1 MYQGSHS
8 RRKKHSRIR
17 MNKLA
22 ILFIAVVMLIGAVVG
37 STVAFLVT
45 ETAPVENKFSY
56 ASISTNIKEIFDGET
71 KKDVQVVNNGDTA
84 AYVRAT
90 YVVNWLHKDG
100 TVAASVPEGYSY
112 SLTENPDNT
121 WTKGTDGYF
130 YYWTPVA
137 SGESTAGSLLTCTVT
152 YPENP
157 EYTLSVEILATAVQ
171 STPANAVADAWGDGF
186 GIDTNGNLIVP
197 TV

>member
-1 MYQGSHS
+1 MNQGNHLNENSKP
-8 RRKKHSRIR
+8 RVRT
-17 MNKLA
+17 NKAAVL
-22 ILFIAVVMLIGAVVG
+22 IIAVLLLLGAAVG
-37 STVAFLVT
+37 STVAFLT
-45 ETAPVENKFSY
+45 TKTKPVENSFEY
-56 ASISTNIKEIFDGET
+56 AKVSCEVTGSQEIINTGTTD
-71 KKDVQVVNNGDTA
+71 
-84 AYVRAT
+84 AYIRAT

-137 SGESTAGSLLTCTVT
+137 SGKSTAGSLLNCTVT

-171 STPANAVADAWGDGF
+171 STPANAVADAWGVTPPSG
-186 GIDTNGNLIVP
+186 T
-197 TV
+197 

>member
-45 ETAPVENKFSY
+45 ETKPVENKFTY
-56 ASISTNIKEIFDGET
+56 ASISTGIVEKFDGTT
-71 KKDVQVVNNGDTA
+71 KSDVKVTNTGTTD
-84 AYVRAT
+84 AYIRAT
-90 YVVNWLHKDG
+90 YVVNWLNKDG
-100 TVAASVPEGYSY
+100 TIAASVPTDYTYTLE
-112 SLTENPDNT
+112 ENPDNT
-121 WTKGTDGYF
+121 WTKGEDGYF

-137 SGESTAGSLLTCTVT
+137 PDESTAGSLLTCTVT

-171 STPANAVADAWGDGF
+171 STPANAVQEAWGVTPPSG
-186 GIDTNGNLIVP
+186 T
-197 TV
+197 